1 MDYTKSWLLLA
12 TPDEVKKAILDCLY
26 KEDDDDMLVEDVFT
40 MLNYKR
46 NEEIILDESNSILT
60 KDIFI
65 I

>member
-12 TPDEVKKAILDCLY
+12 TPDKVKKAILDYLY